1 MKLHRSLL
9 LAGLF
14 LTPGCAGRAPEPST
28 ASTISPAVERVALLS
43 AGVSSTRS
51 ALDSTVLGIH
61 RLSADTSAG
70 SAARSR
76 TLRRRAADLDS
87 AYRAGVTE
95 LLVAVNA
102 STAGVTAGTA
112 RFPIA
117 AAPTPFLHGFSDGV
131 NWMLRSPLVHHF
143 GTNTSAVIIVPRG
156 FVSDLASMPEA
167 LQILRGRGPS
177 SRRYVIASL
186 VHDYLYWR
194 QDCTRAQ
201 ADNIMMKA
209 MLEEGVSGIERRLVY
224 EGVRRFGQAA
234 WDGNRRARQEGLIRT
249 VAAPNDEIPPTATWA
264 EYREWLRAN
273 RATEGFEYRVPAVVC
288 RLGDSE

>member
-1 MKLHRSLL
+1 M
-9 LAGLF
+9 
-14 LTPGCAGRAPEPST
+14 
-28 ASTISPAVERVALLS
+28 
-43 AGVSSTRS
+43 
-51 ALDSTVLGIH
+51 
-61 RLSADTSAG
+61 
-70 SAARSR
+70 
-76 TLRRRAADLDS
+76 
-87 AYRAGVTE
+87 
-95 LLVAVNA
+95 
-102 STAGVTAGTA
+102 
-112 RFPIA
+112 
-117 AAPTPFLHGFSDGV
+117 PFLHGFSDGV
-131 NWMLRSPLVHHF
+131 NWMLRSPLVHDP

-177 SRRYVIASL
+177 SRRYVNASL

-209 MLEEGVSGIERRLVY
+209 MVAEGVSGIERRLVY
-224 EGVRRFGQAA
+224 EGVRRFGQSA

-273 RATEGFEYRVPAVVC
+273 RVTEGLEYRVPAAVC